1 MSKYIAKRL
10 LWMIPITIGVSLIVF
25 FLISLVPGDPASI
38 ILGPNAEQA
47 QIDAMNESLGYYDP
61 FWVRYFS
68 YMAGI
73 VQLDFGTS
81 YVTSLPV
88 LQELQSKVAI
98 SMIVALSAIIG
109 SLAIGVPLGVLSA
122 VKQYSLLDVI
132 PTSIAMVLAAAP
144 SFWVGLMLMLEFAQ
158 KREWFPSFGTEAP
171 GWYILPMLTLA
182 AVYGATMLRFTRS
195 SMLETIRQ
203 DYIRTARAKGA
214 SERVVIWRHALKNAL
229 LPVIT
234 SAGNTFGALLGGAI
248 VTETLFSLPGL
259 GTFIVNGI
267 KQKDIPVVMGGT
279 ITLAVLFAFVMLAVD
294 LLYALADPRVK
305 AKYSGK
311 RG

>member
-1 MSKYIAKRL
+1 MLKYVGKRL
-10 LWMIPITIGVSLIVF
+10 LWMIPIAVGVSLIVF
-25 FLISLVPGDPASI
+25 FLIGMVPGDPGSI
-38 ILGPNAEQA
+38 ILGAGADQA
-47 QIDAMNESLGYYDP
+47 QIDAMNTALGYYDP
-61 FWVRYFS
+61 FWVRYFN
-68 YMAGI
+68 YMKGI
-73 VQLDFGTS
+73 VLHFDFGTS

-88 LQELQSKVAI
+88 LEELKSKVVI
-98 SMIVALSAIIG
+98 SIIIAFSAITG

-122 VKQYSLLDVI
+122 VKQYSLFDVI
-132 PTSIAMVLAAAP
+132 PTSLAMIFAAAP
-144 SFWVGLMLMLEFAQ
+144 SFWVGLMLMLEFSL
-158 KREWFPSFGTEAP
+158 KRSIFPSFGVE
-171 GWYILPMLTLA
+171 GVWFVLPMLTLA
-182 AVYGATMLRFTRS
+182 STYGAAMLRFTRS

-214 SERVVIWRHALKNAL
+214 AERVVIWRHALKNAL

-279 ITLAVLFAFVMLAVD
+279 ITLSVLFSFVMLTVD
-294 LLYALADPRVK
+294 LIYAFVDPRVK

>member
-1 MSKYIAKRL
+1 MLRYVGKRL
-10 LWMIPITIGVSLIVF
+10 LWMIPIIIGVSLIVF
-25 FLISLVPGDPASI
+25 FLISMVPGDPATI
-38 ILGPNAEQA
+38 ILGAGADQA
-47 QIDAMNESLGYYDP
+47 QIDALNIQLGYYDP
-61 FWVRYFS
+61 FWVRYFR
-68 YMAGI
+68 YMKGVI
-73 VQLDFGTS
+73 QLDFGTS

-88 LQELQSKVAI
+88 IQELKTKVVI
-98 SMIVALSAIIG
+98 SIIVAFSAIIG
-109 SLAIGVPLGVLSA
+109 SLVIGIPLGVLSA
-122 VKQYSLLDVI
+122 VKQYSILDVI
-132 PTSIAMVLAAAP
+132 PTSLAMIFAAAP
-144 SFWVGLMLMLEFAQ
+144 SFWVGLMLILEFSL
-158 KREWFPSFGTEAP
+158 KHSWLPSFGVE
-171 GWYILPMLTLA
+171 GNYWYILPMLTLS

-214 SERVVIWRHALKNAL
+214 SEQVVIWRHALKNAL

-234 SAGNTFGALLGGAI
+234 AAGNTFGALLGGAI

-279 ITLAVLFAFVMLAVD
+279 ITLAVLFSFVMLAVD
-294 LLYALADPRVK
+294 LIYAFVDPRVK
-305 AKYSGK
+305 AKYAGK

>member
-1 MSKYIAKRL
+1 MIKYVLKRL
-10 LWMIPITIGVSLIVF
+10 VWMIPVIIGVSLIVF

-38 ILGPNAEQA
+38 ILGANADQA
-47 QIDAMNESLGYYDP
+47 QIDALNEKLGYNDP
-61 FWVRYFS
+61 FWVRYFR
-68 YMAGI
+68 YMGG
-73 VQLDFGTS
+73 LLKFDLGTS
-81 YVTSLPV
+81 YVSTLPV
-88 LQELQSKVAI
+88 RGELVSKIIISIIVAFAAI
-98 SMIVALSAIIG
+98 SG
-109 SLAIGVPLGVLSA
+109 SLCIGVPLGVLSA

-144 SFWVGLMLMLEFAQ
+144 SFWVGLMLMLEFSLKMQ
-158 KREWFPSFGTEAP
+158 LLPSFGVEDA
-171 GWYILPMLTLA
+171 GWWILPMLTLA
-182 AVYGATMLRFTRS
+182 AVYGSTMLRFTRS

-203 DYIRTARAKGA
+203 DYIRTVRAKGA
-214 SERVVIWRHALKNAL
+214 SERVVIWKHALKNAL

-259 GTFIVNGI
+259 GTFIVNGV

-279 ITLAVLFAFVMLAVD
+279 ITLAILFAFVMLAVD
-294 LLYALADPRVK
+294 LAYAFVDPRVK

>member
-1 MSKYIAKRL
+1 MLKYVGKRL
-10 LWMIPITIGVSLIVF
+10 LWMIPIIIGVSLIVF
-25 FLISLVPGDPASI
+25 FLISMVPGDPATI
-38 ILGPNAEQA
+38 ILGAGADQA
-47 QIDAMNESLGYYDP
+47 QIDALNIQLGYYDP
-61 FWVRYFS
+61 FWVRYFR
-68 YMAGI
+68 YMKGVI
-73 VQLDFGTS
+73 QLDFGTS

-88 LQELQSKVAI
+88 IQELKTKVVI
-98 SMIVALSAIIG
+98 SVIVAFSAIIG
-109 SLAIGVPLGVLSA
+109 SLVIGIPLGVLSA
-122 VKQYSLLDVI
+122 VKQYSILDII
-132 PTSIAMVLAAAP
+132 PTSLAMIFAAAP
-144 SFWVGLMLMLEFAQ
+144 SFWVGLMLILEFSL
-158 KREWFPSFGTEAP
+158 KHSWLPSFGVE
-171 GWYILPMLTLA
+171 GSHWYILPMLTLA

-234 SAGNTFGALLGGAI
+234 AAGNTFGALLGGAI

-279 ITLAVLFAFVMLAVD
+279 ITLAVLFSFVMLAVD
-294 LLYALADPRVK
+294 LIYAFVDPRVK
-305 AKYSGK
+305 AKYAGR

>member
-1 MSKYIAKRL
+1 MIKYIIKRL
-10 LWMIPITIGVSLIVF
+10 LWMIPVTLGVSLVVF
-25 FLISLVPGDPASI
+25 FLISLIPGDPASI
-38 ILGPNAEQA
+38 ILGANADQA
-47 QIDAMNESLGYYDP
+47 QIDAMNEALGYYDP

-68 YMAGI
+68 YMAG
-73 VQLDFGTS
+73 VFRLDFGTS
-81 YVTSLPV
+81 YVSDLAV
-88 LQELQSKVAI
+88 LSELQSKVAI
-98 SMIVALSAIIG
+98 SLIVALSAICG
-109 SLAIGVPLGVLSA
+109 SLLVGVPLGVLSA
-122 VKQYSLLDVI
+122 VKQYSLLDII
-132 PTSIAMVLAAAP
+132 PTSIAMILAAAP
-144 SFWVGLMLMLEFAQ
+144 SFWVGLMLMLKLSLDMQ
-158 KREWFPSFGTEAP
+158 LLPSFGVEEST
-171 GWYILPMLTLA
+171 WFVLPMLALT
-182 AVYGATMLRFTRS
+182 AVYGSTMLRFTRS

-294 LLYALADPRVK
+294 LIYAFVDPRVK
-305 AKYSGK
+305 AKYAGK